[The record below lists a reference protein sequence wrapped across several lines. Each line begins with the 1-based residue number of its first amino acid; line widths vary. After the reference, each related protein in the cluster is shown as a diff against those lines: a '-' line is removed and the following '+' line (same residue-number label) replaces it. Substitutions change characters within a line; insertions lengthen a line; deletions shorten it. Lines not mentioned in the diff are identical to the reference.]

1 MCDRPAPRATRPGPP
16 HENQPRPRP
25 PEFLDVGEANTNRA
39 NPAARAPVSF
49 LHADLSHH
57 S

>member
-1 MCDRPAPRATRPGPP
+1 MCDRLAPCATRPGPP
-16 HENQPRPRP
+16 HETSLALGLPN
-25 PEFLDVGEANTNRA
+25 LDVGEANTNRA